1 MSEDNRYFSA
11 PLIKWYLK
19 SKRTLPWRDIRDPYL
34 IWLSEVILQQTRV
47 AQGLPYFERFQAAYP
62 TLKDLALADE
72 EEILKL
78 WQGLGYYSRAR
89 NMKKTA
95 EMIYSEYDGCFPHTY
110 DELLKLKGIGP
121 YTAAAIAS
129 FAFKE
134 NRAVVDGNV
143 YRVLSRVFGIDEPIN
158 KTSGQKLF
166 QELADSL
173 IDPEQ
178 PDKFNQAIM
187 EFGAIQCS
195 PKKPNCT
202 DCIFSDRCVALAKG
216 KIDRLPVKLSKAK
229 VTKRYLHYLM
239 VSDQYRNTQFVKRSN
254 RGIWAGLYEFPM
266 IESNASS
273 ELSDDEIASFFDQK
287 VEVVL
292 LNEDPII
299 HKLSHQHL
307 VVRAYRVVVDVL
319 DDPVISIDE
328 IDRYPTST
336 LIERL
341 LQQFKI

>member
-19 SKRTLPWRDIRDPYL
+19 SKRALPWRDIRDPYL

-62 TLKDLALADE
+62 TLKDLALAEE

-95 EMIYSEYDGCFPHTY
+95 EMIYAEYDGYFPHTY

-178 PDKFNQAIM
+178 SDKFNQAIM

-195 PKKPNCT
+195 PKKPNCI
-202 DCIFSDRCVALAKG
+202 DCIFNDRCVALATG
-216 KIDRLPVKLSKAK
+216 KINRLPVKLSKAK